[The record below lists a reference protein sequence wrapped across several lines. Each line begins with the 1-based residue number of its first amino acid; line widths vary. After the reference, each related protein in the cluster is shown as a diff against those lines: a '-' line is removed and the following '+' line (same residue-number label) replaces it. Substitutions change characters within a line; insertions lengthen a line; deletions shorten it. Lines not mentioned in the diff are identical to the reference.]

1 MNRTALSALFLSTA
15 VFAQTASLS
24 PLAGAS
30 AAPAA
35 QPAPMNMAAVVVN
48 DAATRTAKVNLVAGQ
63 GTANNGLNYNG
74 ASKGEKTLTVPLGW
88 TVEVTL
94 TNAGRAPHNML
105 VLTGSAL
112 PTAIDP
118 ARVPFPGAVTKV
130 IAPGGAAETT
140 KFTAN
145 RPGSYTLLCGVGR
158 HAQNGMYIKL
168 VVTNSV
174 KAATYQ

>member
-1 MNRTALSALFLSTA
+1 MNPSTLSALFLSTA

-24 PLAGAS
+24 QMAGAS

-35 QPAPMNMAAVVVN
+35 QPATMNMAAVVVN
-48 DAATRTAKVNLVAGQ
+48 DAATRTVKVNLVAGQ

-74 ASKGEKTLTVPLGW
+74 SSKGEKTLTVPLGW
-88 TVEVTL
+88 TVEVNL
-94 TNAGRAPHNML
+94 TNAGRAPHNMM
-105 VLTGSAL
+105 VMTGSAL
-112 PTAIDP
+112 PTTIDP

-130 IAPGGAAETT
+130 IAPGGGGEMT

-145 RPGSYTLLCGVGR
+145 RPGSYYVLCGVGR

-168 VVTNSV
+168 VVTNSI